1 MKIKIY
7 ALPEE
12 VVVKLCQQII
22 ALQMFIISFFMAKR
36 FGADHSK
43 NASISFMATGNNFEL
58 ALA

>member
-7 ALPEE
+7 ALPGE

-43 NASISFMATGNNFEL
+43 NASISFTATGITLN
-58 ALA
+58 